1 MNTGSKPDGVLPV
14 PWFPALTPHWKQF
27 VKLLNLLMLSPE
39 PKDSDLI
46 GLQCDLE
53 CISVQPG
60 DSNSQ
65 TGMKTTES

>member
-1 MNTGSKPDGVLPV
+1 
-14 PWFPALTPHWKQF
+14 
-27 VKLLNLLMLSPE
+27 MLSPE

-60 DSNSQ
+60 DSNPQ